1 MRRLFSLFLCIL
13 LLAALPAAYAEGSP
27 AMQIFGFRQNES
39 NLDVLLYVRPE
50 SFFSADDFSV
60 TVDQM
65 AVPVK
70 KIAPMSEYSEY
81 GTTWIIL
88 LEPPAYDSISSAAA
102 SLTETLMANLRENDN
117 AAVINGATGEMTEFV
132 RDATTVM
139 PFVRAALDS
148 KGNVRLYDNIHIAL
162 EAFSGNPAVNRHK
175 CLVIVSEGLDSES
188 SNTLAAVSEEAA
200 RLSVTVYAVG
210 ITRGVD
216 TYTEAFRNLEALAQA
231 AESGLAFAYDDFPAG
246 TGTEAAERIRANEK
260 NCFVLSADLGGA
272 VEEGAQDAVLRVSLD
287 TADAGELTAQ
297 AAHVALEPLPKHEHV
312 WEDATCTEPRICS
325 VCGETEGE
333 PLGHTWEDATCTEP
347 RTCSVCG
354 ETEGEPLGHTWEEA
368 TCTAPKTCS
377 VCGETEGKPL
387 GHTWEEATC
396 TAPKTCSA
404 CGETEGEPVD
414 HQFGDDGLCVW
425 CGVPGNPLLYWLR
438 THLVLCAAGA
448 VLLIALLALLIRQ
461 RKKSRRRK
469 QEIEDSLKTQ
479 AVKGEPAAKVII
491 ELTNKQS
498 GQKITGNIYEATI
511 KAGRSA
517 EMRLVGDPSIS
528 QEHMEFV
535 WQNGILYVQDSNS
548 RNGTW
553 LNGER
558 ISGATALRQSDVIHA
573 GDTDFIVNWRGG
585 R

>member
-13 LLAALPAAYAEGSP
+13 LLAALPAAYAEESP
-27 AMQIFGFRQNES
+27 ALQIFGFRQSES

-60 TVDQM
+60 TLDQT

-70 KIAPMSEYSEY
+70 RIAPMSEYREY
-81 GTTWIIL
+81 GTTWIVL

-139 PFVRAALDS
+139 PFVRAALGS

-231 AESGLAFAYDDFPAG
+231 TESGLAFAYDDFPAG
-246 TGTEAAERIRANEK
+246 TGTEAAERIRENEK

-272 VEEGAQDAVLRVSLD
+272 VEEGAQDAMLRVSLD

-312 WEDATCTEPRICS
+312 WEDATCTEPKTCS

-333 PLGHTWEDATCTEP
+333 PLGHTWEDATCT
-347 RTCSVCG
+347 
-354 ETEGEPLGHTWEEA
+354 
-368 TCTAPKTCS
+368 APKTCS
-377 VCGETEGKPL
+377 VCGETEG
-387 GHTWEEATC
+387 
-396 TAPKTCSA
+396 
-404 CGETEGEPVD
+404 EPVD
-414 HQFGDDGLCVW
+414 HRFGDDGLCVW

-461 RKKSRRRK
+461 LRKSRRRK
-469 QEIEDSLKTQ
+469 QEMEDSFKTQ
-479 AVKGEPAAKVII
+479 AVKAEPAAKVII

-553 LNGER
+553 LNGAR
-558 ISGATALRQSDVIHA
+558 ISGATALRQSDIIHA